1 MEACI
6 EALND
11 EWVLQEFE
19 SAPQCITLH
28 PAYNNTCL
36 ERWSL
41 RLAAG
46 KYRTI
51 DRKSYH
57 QTGSEEA

>member
-1 MEACI
+1 MES
-6 EALND
+6 LSD
-11 EWVLQEFE
+11 KWVLEDME
-19 SAPQCITLH
+19 TAPKCITLH
-28 PAYNNTCL
+28 PAFATVCL
-36 ERWSL
+36 DRWTL

-51 DRKSYH
+51 DRSSYR